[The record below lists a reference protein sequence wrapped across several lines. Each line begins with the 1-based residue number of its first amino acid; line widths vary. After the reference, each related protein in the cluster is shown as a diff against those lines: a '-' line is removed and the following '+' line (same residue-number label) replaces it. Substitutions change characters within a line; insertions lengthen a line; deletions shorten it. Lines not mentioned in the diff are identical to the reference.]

1 MLKCSKEVRNGGTET
16 RNCKVTGISDPV
28 HLLFIIDD
36 DDELADGEVIGMA
49 VPDGFQL
56 QMPPP
61 PALDVSLLIL
71 RSIK

>member
-1 MLKCSKEVRNGGTET
+1 
-16 RNCKVTGISDPV
+16 VTGISDPV